1 MSRVLLVGKGAPDR
15 GGIPTFLETLRHGP
29 LSFEHDLTFL
39 NVAHSG
45 TPQGGRPTAGNIV
58 RTLRDAVAVWRAARD
73 HDIVHIH
80 SALAPAVTVV
90 RAGLLALA
98 GRLRGCSVVVHA
110 HGGDV
115 EFWLVNR
122 VRRTLMKV
130 AMLPVQ
136 RVVAVWAIGERVL
149 RIALGSDR
157 VRLIDNGVSLDD
169 FQAPT
174 AHDGPP
180 RILYVGLLTARKGV
194 VDLIEASTILHDRG
208 VDHELWLLGGT
219 PDEGPDAEAPVRSAA
234 AGGRARLLGTRP
246 PEEMPEAYAQCDVF
260 CLPSWWEA
268 MPLSILEAMAGG
280 LPVVATD
287 VGDVA
292 REVEDD
298 VTGFVV
304 PVRSPDRLAAALEQ
318 LLVDPERR
326 ARMGAAGRAR
336 CEQAFSSTVTAAA
349 VGDLYAD
356 IATTSRKGRR

>member
-1 MSRVLLVGKGAPDR
+1 VTRVLLVGKGAPDR

-29 LSFEHDLTFL
+29 LSAEHDLTFL

-45 TPQGGRPTAGNIV
+45 TPQGGRPTVANIV
-58 RTLRDAVAVWRAARD
+58 RTGRDAVAVWRAARD
-73 HDIVHIH
+73 RDIVHIH

-122 VRRTLMKV
+122 MRRTLMTV

-157 VRLIDNGVSLDD
+157 VVLIDNGVSLDD
-169 FQAPT
+169 FQPPT
-174 AHDGPP
+174 PHDGPP

-194 VDLIEASTILHDRG
+194 VDLIEASSILHDRG
-208 VDHELWLLGGT
+208 VEHELWLLGGT
-219 PDEGPDAEAPVRSAA
+219 PDEGPDAEAPVRLA

-246 PEEMPEAYAQCDVF
+246 PEEMPQAYAQCDVF

-292 REVEDD
+292 REVEDG

-304 PVRSPDRLAAALEQ
+304 PVRSPERLAAALEQ

-336 CEQAFSSTVTAAA
+336 VEKAFSSAVTAAA
-349 VGDLYAD
+349 VGDLYA
-356 IATTSRKGRR
+356 ALTPASGKGRR